1 MQNSDIEK
9 GILMAASEK
18 NFFLEIFLNGCFS
31 RTAAKIFILEILIT
45 PVLHLVKDERV
56 FMDYCLSED
65 FGEKS
70 KHT

>member
-1 MQNSDIEK
+1 MQNSDIGK

-31 RTAAKIFILEILIT
+31 RTAAKMFILEILIT
-45 PVLHLVKDERV
+45 HILDLVKEERV
-56 FMDYCLSED
+56 FMDYCLSKD
-65 FGEKS
+65 FSEKC